1 MDVGRSVT
9 QIKRHRTNFP
19 IQGEGYSRQ
28 DKRDPSPHT
37 LDQKLSEGS
46 QYSIESNAV
55 NKIWPIWEIGV
66 STVAVGATRQQF
78 NSVQQEGE
86 ICDGAIS

>member
-1 MDVGRSVT
+1 MSDDQLLRSSVT
-9 QIKRHRTNFP
+9 GLISQYKERAIAVKTNATP
-19 IQGEGYSRQ
+19 
-28 DKRDPSPHT
+28 PPHT